1 MDQVVR
7 SMPSLLPTFTPS
19 PPSLDGFEQG
29 PAITL
34 DPEEV
39 SALLDPEEVSALL
52 DPEEVSGLL
61 DPKEIRQL
69 PDLADNNL

>member
-1 MDQVVR
+1 
-7 SMPSLLPTFTPS
+7 MPSLLPTFTPS
-19 PPSLDGFEQG
+19 PTSLDGFTAR

-39 SALLDPEEVSALL
+39 SALLDPEDVSALL
-52 DPEEVSGLL
+52 DPEDVSGLL